1 MREGERDGGRE
12 RKRKEGREVER
23 GREIK
28 RERNQESF
36 REGEHRQ
43 NRVRLLR
50 LFKMRTK
57 HEQCEM
63 RGGRER
69 ERERQGESERERETR
84 EAITEMGEERLIYKE
99 KAVEMEALGAEG

>member
-1 MREGERDGGRE
+1 MTMVLCF
-12 RKRKEGREVER
+12 KEGGR

-69 ERERQGESERERETR
+69 ERVGVGGVR
-84 EAITEMGEERLIYKE
+84 EMGRESRAERCAGCAEE
-99 KAVEMEALGAEG
+99 